1 MEQHVQQAC
10 HTDFKAALEAYIGVG
25 EHWDWHLRRYAVGLE
40 IVQKIQEKKISF
52 FQKLNDDNRLTVVI
66 FFATPLSWPS
76 KSIDAILIILNTDFK
91 TKLPFVN

>member
-1 MEQHVQQAC
+1 MEQHVQQAS
-10 HTDFKAALEAYIGVG
+10 HTDFKAALETYIGVG
-25 EHWDWHLRRYAVGLE
+25 EHWDWHLRRCAVGLE
-40 IVQKIQEKKISF
+40 IIQKIQEKKISF

-76 KSIDAILIILNTDFK
+76 KNVDTILIIPKTDSK